1 MERTLI
7 RHAHVLSLDPEVG
20 DLRDA
25 EILIEGDVIAAIGTD
40 LGVEEATVI
49 DARGAIAIPGFV
61 DTHRHTW
68 EAVLRG
74 IEADATLADYFDVVL
89 DTLAPKYGPDD
100 VYAGNLLGALD
111 ALDGGIT
118 TLLDWSHISNT
129 PEHSDE
135 AIRALRDAGLRA
147 VYCCGTPNTSVATWW
162 TDSAQPAQDDV
173 RRIRAEQLPHD
184 GGLITMSLAARGPG
198 FCLPEVVAHD
208 WRLARELA
216 IPISVHVGFGP
227 AVHRFEMVKRLH
239 EQRLLGPDTT
249 YIHGNLCDDEE
260 LRLIADSGGTTSIAP
275 TVEMLMGHGLPP
287 AARMLAHGLGP
298 SLSIDV
304 VTGSPSDMFSQMR
317 TLLAI
322 ERALVHDRLLRAEE
336 GRLHDDSP
344 PTAPLLTAR
353 QVLEFATIEG
363 ARACGLDDRIGSLT
377 PGKQADVVLI
387 ATDRPN
393 TWPVIDP
400 VATVVCSAD
409 TGNVETILVAG
420 RVVKRDGRLVR
431 EDWTQVRDAA
441 AAASARLLP
450 HASGCTAHAH

>member
-7 RHAHVLSLDPEVG
+7 RHAHVVSLDADVG
-20 DLRDA
+20 DLPDA
-25 EILIEGDVIAAIGTD
+25 EILIEGDTIAAIGAD
-40 LGVEEATVI
+40 LGVTDCETI

-68 EAVLRG
+68 EAVVRG
-74 IEADATLADYFDVVL
+74 IAPDATIGDYFDIVL
-89 DTLAPKYGPDD
+89 DRLAPRYRPDD

-147 VYCCGTPNTSVATWW
+147 VYCCGTPNTSVAEWW
-162 TDSAQPAQDDV
+162 TDSARGAQDDV
-173 RRIRAEQLPHD
+173 RRIRTEQLPSD
-184 GGLITMSLAARGPG
+184 AGLVTMSLAARGPG
-198 FCLPEVVAHD
+198 FCLPEVVEHD
-208 WRLARELA
+208 WRLARELG

-227 AVHRFEMVKRLH
+227 AVHRFEMVRRLY

-249 YIHGNLCDDEE
+249 YIHCNLCDDEE
-260 LRLIADSGGTTSIAP
+260 LRMIADSGGTTSVAP

-287 AARMLAHGLGP
+287 VARMLAHGLRP
-298 SLSIDV
+298 SLSVDV
-304 VTGSPSDMFSQMR
+304 VTGSPGDMFSQMR
-317 TLLAI
+317 TLLAT
-322 ERALVHDRLLRAEE
+322 ERALTHDLLLRAEE
-336 GRLHDDSP
+336 GRLPADAP
-344 PTAPLLTAR
+344 PPGPLLSAR

-363 ARACGLDDRIGSLT
+363 ARACGLDHRIGTLT

-387 ATDRPN
+387 TTDRPN

-409 TGNVETILVAG
+409 TGNVETIVVAG

-431 EDWTQVRDAA
+431 DDWARVREAA
-441 AAASARLLP
+441 AAASARLIP
-450 HASGCTAHAH
+450 HASACGHAH